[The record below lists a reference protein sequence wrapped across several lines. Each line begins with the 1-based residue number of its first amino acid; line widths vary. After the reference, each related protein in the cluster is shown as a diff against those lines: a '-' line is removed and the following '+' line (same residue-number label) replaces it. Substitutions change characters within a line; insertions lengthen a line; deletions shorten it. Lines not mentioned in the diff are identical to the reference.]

1 MAVVFSAAARA
12 ELPHPVHEPAQRA
25 APALGLIVEL
35 AAITPA
41 RRTARIGLRRIP
53 VRLLILGGL
62 VGIFLRRLR
71 LVGLRLGFLRFR
83 LVDGRA
89 ECSQFRRLRLA
100 ARSGAV
106 RSAVHA
112 LLLLRLHGRK
122 QRAVAVL
129 RHHGRGIAPQQLL
142 YLLPALAQR
151 ILVRAR
157 IEYRFDHA
165 RYGAQ
170 LVLLGGYDQLL
181 RKGLLPVVEQ
191 YAALAL
197 QRGAYVALLQAVV
210 LSGRG
215 ALLRRGGRYVCVPGR
230 GGVLRCLRGRFGLL
244 MLSAH
249 RLRRRTARTPA
260 ARHRLIANV
269 VQGRAL
275 YRSGRLRFAR
285 DACARDIFVLLRGRL
300 RPGRLRAFER
310 RFLLRFLAARGGRF
324 LMGGFLTFDRLR
336 PLRGILRVP
345 GRVVRVVLGVLGYL
359 AAALPAGRHRHL
371 PAATAVLAVVILVVG
386 LLRAAARARV
396 PALPLLRSAAALP
409 FLVTAVIG
417 LVLLVLRDFLHY
429 AHGLQPR
436 HEPVARALR
445 RGAVLLIPVL
455 VPLLAAHARPGGPPA
470 RGCAALLA
478 LIGLWALLLRR
489 RGCLAPLLQGHIV
502 PAPDGLLLRRRSR
515 RACAG
520 QGHHVSSAPVRAL
533 GGRGLALGLSA
544 PARAR
549 RILYLSGL
557 SRVIVF
563 RVAHDDSSIRNCRL
577 RGSCDRMRGFAALF
591 YPPRSVYM
599 RPHLR
604 AALAM
609 ALSSA
614 L

>member
-1 MAVVFSAAARA
+1 
-12 ELPHPVHEPAQRA
+12 
-25 APALGLIVEL
+25 
-35 AAITPA
+35 
-41 RRTARIGLRRIP
+41 
-53 VRLLILGGL
+53 
-62 VGIFLRRLR
+62 
-71 LVGLRLGFLRFR
+71 
-83 LVDGRA
+83 
-89 ECSQFRRLRLA
+89 
-100 ARSGAV
+100 
-106 RSAVHA
+106 
-112 LLLLRLHGRK
+112 
-122 QRAVAVL
+122 
-129 RHHGRGIAPQQLL
+129 
-142 YLLPALAQR
+142 
-151 ILVRAR
+151 
-157 IEYRFDHA
+157 
-165 RYGAQ
+165 
-170 LVLLGGYDQLL
+170 
-181 RKGLLPVVEQ
+181 
-191 YAALAL
+191 
-197 QRGAYVALLQAVV
+197 
-210 LSGRG
+210 
-215 ALLRRGGRYVCVPGR
+215 
-230 GGVLRCLRGRFGLL
+230 
-244 MLSAH
+244 
-249 RLRRRTARTPA
+249 
-260 ARHRLIANV
+260 
-269 VQGRAL
+269 
-275 YRSGRLRFAR
+275 
-285 DACARDIFVLLRGRL
+285 
-300 RPGRLRAFER
+300 
-310 RFLLRFLAARGGRF
+310 
-324 LMGGFLTFDRLR
+324 MGGFLTFDRLR
-336 PLRGILRVP
+336 PLRGILRVR

-371 PAATAVLAVVILVVG
+371 PAATAVLAVVVLVVG

-409 FLVTAVIG
+409 LLVPAVIG

-455 VPLLAAHARPGGPPA
+455 VPLLAARAPPGGPPA

-478 LIGLWALLLRR
+478 LIRLWALLLRR
-489 RGCLAPLLQGHIV
+489 RDWLAPPLQGHIV

-533 GGRGLALGLSA
+533 GGHGLALGLSA